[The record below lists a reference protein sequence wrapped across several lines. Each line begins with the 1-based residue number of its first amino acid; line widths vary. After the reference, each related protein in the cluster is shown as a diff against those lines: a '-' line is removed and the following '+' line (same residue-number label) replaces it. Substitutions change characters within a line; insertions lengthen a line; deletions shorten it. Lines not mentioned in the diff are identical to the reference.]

1 MFLHLEA
8 LFLTVAILGGGI
20 LLYYVAIE
28 NEYRRDVSSQA
39 NNTISEQSIAIL
51 KKMPET
57 IMVKAYVGKNS
68 SIRQSVKSVVDGYKQ
83 HKKNIE
89 LHFIN
94 PDLVPKEARDNGI
107 KKEGEMIISYGQ
119 RSRHI
124 TNPRENEITNALIK
138 MHNQERKIL
147 AFIGGHGERYING
160 KANFDWGDYGEYLR
174 QNGYTTQL
182 LDLSTTPFI
191 ADNVAVLII
200 GGPRFEILPGEI
212 KIIQQYVENGGNI
225 LICVDPK
232 EINGIDL
239 IAERLGIGIIPGA
252 VQDPNIKALFN
263 FQDKRVGAVV
273 QYPSHPITNSLSL
286 ATIFPEMAALE
297 IISKDSFEYFPILKT
312 LNQTWLKPEK
322 KNFDRDKV
330 KKGPFYIGYAIESK
344 VAGKK
349 QRAVIIGD
357 SDFLSNQ
364 YVGNGSNMMLG
375 AKVINWLIFDDK
387 RVDIPKSYAK
397 DSNLEMSY
405 WFKILIQIGYKFAI
419 PILFMIT
426 GILIWFIRKRR

>member
-1 MFLHLEA
+1 MFLHIEA

-57 IMVKAYVGKNS
+57 IVVKAYVGKNS
-68 SIRQSVKSVVDGYKQ
+68 SIRQAVETVIDGYKQ

-94 PDLVPKEARDNGI
+94 PELVPKEVRDNGI
-107 KKEGEMIISYGQ
+107 QREGEMIISYGQ

-160 KANFDWGDYGEYLR
+160 KANFDWGDYGSYLR

-200 GGPRFEILPGEI
+200 GGPRFEMLPGEI

-225 LICVDPK
+225 LICVDPQD
-232 EINGIDL
+232 INGVDL
-239 IAERLGIGIIPGA
+239 IAERLGIGIIPGT
-252 VQDPNIKALFN
+252 VQDPNIKAIYN
-263 FQDKRVGAVV
+263 FPDTRVGAVV
-273 QYPSHPITNSLSL
+273 QYPSHPITSTLSQV
-286 ATIFPEMAALE
+286 TIFPEMAALE
-297 IISKDSFEYFPILKT
+297 IVAKDRYEYRSILKT
-312 LNQTWLKPEK
+312 LPQTWLKPEE
-322 KNFDRDKV
+322 KNFDRDRV
-330 KKGPFYIGYAIESK
+330 RKGAFNIGYAIELK
-344 VAGKK
+344 GDVKK

-364 YVGNGSNMMLG
+364 YIGNGSNMELG
-375 AKVINWLIFDDK
+375 AKIVNWLIFDDK
-387 RVDIPKSYAK
+387 RVNIPKSYAK
-397 DSNLEMSY
+397 DSHLKMSY
-405 WFKILIQIGYKFAI
+405 WFKVLISLGYKLLL
-419 PILFMIT
+419 PLLFLLT
-426 GILIWFIRKRR
+426 GFLIWFIRKRR

>member
-68 SIRQSVKSVVDGYKQ
+68 SIRQAVETVIDGYKQ

-94 PDLVPKEARDNGI
+94 PELVPKEVRDNGI
-107 KKEGEMIISYGQ
+107 QREGEMIISYGQ

-160 KANFDWGDYGEYLR
+160 KANFDWGDYGNYLR

-200 GGPRFEILPGEI
+200 GGPRFEMLPGEI

-232 EINGIDL
+232 DINGVDL
-239 IAERLGIGIIPGA
+239 IAERLGIGIIPGT
-252 VQDPNIKALFN
+252 VQDPNIKAIYN
-263 FQDKRVGAVV
+263 FPDTRVGAVV
-273 QYPSHPITNSLSL
+273 QYPSHPITRTLSQV
-286 ATIFPEMAALE
+286 TIFPEMAALE
-297 IISKDSFEYFPILKT
+297 IVAKDRYEYRSILKT
-312 LNQTWLKPEK
+312 LPQTWLKPEE
-322 KNFDRDKV
+322 KNFDRDRV
-330 KKGPFYIGYAIESK
+330 RKGAFNIGYAIESK
-344 VAGKK
+344 GDVKK

-364 YVGNGSNMMLG
+364 YIGNGSNMELG
-375 AKVINWLIFDDK
+375 AKIVNWLIFDDK
-387 RVDIPKSYAK
+387 RVNIPKSYAK
-397 DSNLEMSY
+397 DSHLKMSY
-405 WFKILIQIGYKFAI
+405 WFKVLISLGYKLLL
-419 PILFMIT
+419 PLLFLLT
-426 GILIWFIRKRR
+426 GFLIWFIRKRR